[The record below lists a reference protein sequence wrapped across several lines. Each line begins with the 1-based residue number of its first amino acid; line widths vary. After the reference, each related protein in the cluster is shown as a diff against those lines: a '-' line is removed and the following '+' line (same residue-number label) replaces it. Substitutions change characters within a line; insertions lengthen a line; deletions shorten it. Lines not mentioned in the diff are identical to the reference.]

1 MFVGERSK
9 PDEAGGERDHLLKA
23 LQETQRAYEKL
34 ALIGVSL
41 ALNVRFTPK
50 SGHQSWLGLRSRS
63 KTGSLALFAALHQ
76 GWQLR
81 RTRLQSLLTVN
92 KPTLI

>member
-1 MFVGERSK
+1 MH
-9 PDEAGGERDHLLKA
+9 PDEAGVERDHLRKA

-50 SGHQSWLGLRSRS
+50 SGHRSARWQCPLCAISRHRPYLRSNTPRS
-63 KTGSLALFAALHQ
+63 FKRQ
-76 GWQLR
+76 P
-81 RTRLQSLLTVN
+81 V
-92 KPTLI
+92 

>member
-1 MFVGERSK
+1 VFVGERSK

-50 SGHQSWLGLRSRS
+50 CQKQTSEPFDIISGHCRISN
-63 KTGSLALFAALHQ
+63 TVSL
-76 GWQLR
+76 
-81 RTRLQSLLTVN
+81 TCS
-92 KPTLI
+92 